1 MTVHTS
7 TSMGT
12 RVDGFHFCLSF
23 AAVEGLRREVV
34 AEQEESSRFWWKISE
49 RAASSKIRSGR
60 SECAHLGG
68 NSLVPLV

>member
-1 MTVHTS
+1 
-7 TSMGT
+7 MGT
-12 RVDGFHFCLSF
+12 RVDCFHFCLSF
-23 AAVEGLRREVV
+23 AAVEDIGRRLLQSKKNPPDFGGTEILKGLRL
-34 AEQEESSRFWWKISE
+34 SE